1 MHLGVF
7 SYNVEYGAR
16 PDELARAA
24 EDRGFES
31 FWVGEHTHIPAARQT
46 PYPGGEPLPKPYYH
60 MADPFVSLMAAA
72 AATRTIKLG
81 TGICLVVEHDP
92 IVLAKAVATL
102 DWLSRGR
109 VLFGIGGGW
118 NREEMEHHGTP
129 FAARWRV
136 LRERV
141 LAMKAL
147 WTQEEASFHGEF
159 VNFDRAI
166 SFPKPVQTPHP
177 PILFGGA
184 TAQGRARVVE
194 YCDGWIPI
202 DVLLDDLPAAI
213 ADLRQKAQAAGRRP
227 DELSVS
233 VFAFK
238 PPTPDAVRRMED
250 LGVERVTMV
259 APRRLDDA
267 LPFLDRMATLAAE
280 MPELDARAIDAY
292 WGRENLAEAILAALT
307 ARGADLDALTPDVLA
322 PVDQFHGGGKPATDR
337 LARLAA
343 AAPGMQVLDVGGGF
357 GGPARTLA
365 VEFGC
370 LVTTVDLTAS
380 YVRAAQALTARM
392 RLDDR
397 VSHHVGNA
405 LAAPLPRRDVRPG
418 VDPEQRHEHRGQ
430 GTPLRGLPP
439 GAAPRRSAGAAG
451 ADGRPGAA
459 PALPGDVGARR
470 LHELPAHAGRDA
482 GGDRGCRLPRSAPG
496 TT

>member
-1 MHLGVF
+1 MHLGIF

-24 EDRGFES
+24 EERGFES
-31 FWVGEHTHIPAARQT
+31 FWVGEHTHIPASRRT

-102 DWLSRGR
+102 DWLSNGR

-129 FAARWRV
+129 FARRWQV

-166 SFPKPVQTPHP
+166 SFPKPVQRPHP

-213 ADLRQKAQAAGRRP
+213 ADLRRRAEAAGRGR
-227 DELSVS
+227 DALSVS
-233 VFAFK
+233 VFAFQ
-238 PPTPDAVRRMED
+238 PPGPDALARLRD
-250 LGVERVTMV
+250 LGVERVTLV
-259 APRRLDDA
+259 APRRLADA
-267 LPFLDRMATLAAE
+267 LPFLDRMASLTL
-280 MPELDARAIDAY
+280 
-292 WGRENLAEAILAALT
+292 
-307 ARGADLDALTPDVLA
+307 
-322 PVDQFHGGGKPATDR
+322 
-337 LARLAA
+337 
-343 AAPGMQVLDVGGGF
+343 
-357 GGPARTLA
+357 
-365 VEFGC
+365 
-370 LVTTVDLTAS
+370 
-380 YVRAAQALTARM
+380 
-392 RLDDR
+392 
-397 VSHHVGNA
+397 
-405 LAAPLPRRDVRPG
+405 
-418 VDPEQRHEHRGQ
+418 
-430 GTPLRGLPP
+430 
-439 GAAPRRSAGAAG
+439 
-451 ADGRPGAA
+451 
-459 PALPGDVGARR
+459 
-470 LHELPAHAGRDA
+470 
-482 GGDRGCRLPRSAPG
+482 
-496 TT
+496 

>member
-1 MHLGVF
+1 MHLGIF
-7 SYNVEYGAR
+7 SYNVAYGAR

-24 EDRGFES
+24 EERGFES

-92 IVLAKAVATL
+92 LVLAKSVATL
-102 DWLSRGR
+102 DWLSGGR

-129 FAARWRV
+129 FAKRWRV

-166 SFPKPVQTPHP
+166 SFPKPVQRPHP

-184 TAQGRARVVE
+184 TDQGRARVVD

-213 ADLRQKAQAAGRRP
+213 ADLQRKAQAAGRRP

-238 PPTPDAVRRMED
+238 PPTPDAIKRMEGM
-250 LGVERVTMV
+250 GVVRVTMV

-267 LPFLDRMATLAAE
+267 LPFLDRMATL
-280 MPELDARAIDAY
+280 
-292 WGRENLAEAILAALT
+292 
-307 ARGADLDALTPDVLA
+307 GA
-322 PVDQFHGGGKPATDR
+322 
-337 LARLAA
+337 
-343 AAPGMQVLDVGGGF
+343 
-357 GGPARTLA
+357 
-365 VEFGC
+365 
-370 LVTTVDLTAS
+370 
-380 YVRAAQALTARM
+380 
-392 RLDDR
+392 
-397 VSHHVGNA
+397 
-405 LAAPLPRRDVRPG
+405 
-418 VDPEQRHEHRGQ
+418 
-430 GTPLRGLPP
+430 
-439 GAAPRRSAGAAG
+439 
-451 ADGRPGAA
+451 
-459 PALPGDVGARR
+459 
-470 LHELPAHAGRDA
+470 
-482 GGDRGCRLPRSAPG
+482 
-496 TT
+496 

>member
-1 MHLGVF
+1 MHLGIF
-7 SYNVEYGAR
+7 SYNVAYGAR

-24 EDRGFES
+24 EERGFES

-92 IVLAKAVATL
+92 IVLAKSVATL
-102 DWLSRGR
+102 DWLSGGR

-129 FAARWRV
+129 FAKRWRV

-141 LAMKAL
+141 LAMKTL

-166 SFPKPVQTPHP
+166 SFPKPVQRPHP

-184 TAQGRARVVE
+184 TDQGRARVVD

-213 ADLRQKAQAAGRRP
+213 ADLRHKAQAAGRRP

-238 PPTPDAVRRMED
+238 PPTPDAVKRMED
-250 LGVERVTMV
+250 MGVVRVTMV

-267 LPFLDRMATLAAE
+267 LPFLDRMATL
-280 MPELDARAIDAY
+280 
-292 WGRENLAEAILAALT
+292 
-307 ARGADLDALTPDVLA
+307 GA
-322 PVDQFHGGGKPATDR
+322 
-337 LARLAA
+337 
-343 AAPGMQVLDVGGGF
+343 
-357 GGPARTLA
+357 
-365 VEFGC
+365 
-370 LVTTVDLTAS
+370 
-380 YVRAAQALTARM
+380 
-392 RLDDR
+392 
-397 VSHHVGNA
+397 
-405 LAAPLPRRDVRPG
+405 
-418 VDPEQRHEHRGQ
+418 
-430 GTPLRGLPP
+430 
-439 GAAPRRSAGAAG
+439 
-451 ADGRPGAA
+451 
-459 PALPGDVGARR
+459 
-470 LHELPAHAGRDA
+470 
-482 GGDRGCRLPRSAPG
+482 
-496 TT
+496 

>member
-1 MHLGVF
+1 MHLGIF
-7 SYNVEYGAR
+7 SYNVAYGAR

-24 EDRGFES
+24 EERGFES

-92 IVLAKAVATL
+92 LVLAKSVATL
-102 DWLSRGR
+102 DWLSGGR

-129 FAARWRV
+129 FAKRWRV

-166 SFPKPVQTPHP
+166 SFPKPVQRPHP

-184 TAQGRARVVE
+184 TDQGRARVVD

-213 ADLRQKAQAAGRRP
+213 ADLQRKAQAAGRRR

-238 PPTPDAVRRMED
+238 PPTSDAVRRMED
-250 LGVERVTMV
+250 MGVVRVTMV

-267 LPFLDRMATLAAE
+267 LPFLDRMATL
-280 MPELDARAIDAY
+280 
-292 WGRENLAEAILAALT
+292 
-307 ARGADLDALTPDVLA
+307 GA
-322 PVDQFHGGGKPATDR
+322 
-337 LARLAA
+337 
-343 AAPGMQVLDVGGGF
+343 
-357 GGPARTLA
+357 
-365 VEFGC
+365 
-370 LVTTVDLTAS
+370 
-380 YVRAAQALTARM
+380 
-392 RLDDR
+392 
-397 VSHHVGNA
+397 
-405 LAAPLPRRDVRPG
+405 
-418 VDPEQRHEHRGQ
+418 
-430 GTPLRGLPP
+430 
-439 GAAPRRSAGAAG
+439 
-451 ADGRPGAA
+451 
-459 PALPGDVGARR
+459 
-470 LHELPAHAGRDA
+470 
-482 GGDRGCRLPRSAPG
+482 
-496 TT
+496 

>member
-1 MHLGVF
+1 MRLGVF

-24 EDRGFES
+24 EERGYVS

-46 PYPGGEPLPKPYYH
+46 PYPGGDPLPKPYYH

-92 IVLAKAVATL
+92 IVLAKSVATL
-102 DWLSRGR
+102 DWLSNGR

-129 FAARWRV
+129 FARRWRV

-166 SFPKPVQTPHP
+166 SFPKPVQAPHP

-184 TAQGRARVVE
+184 TALGRARVVD

-238 PPTPDAVRRMED
+238 PPTPDAVKRMED
-250 LGVERVTMV
+250 MAVERVTIV
-259 APRRLDDA
+259 VPRRLDDA
-267 LPFLDRMATLAAE
+267 LPFLDRMATLA
-280 MPELDARAIDAY
+280 
-292 WGRENLAEAILAALT
+292 T
-307 ARGADLDALTPDVLA
+307 
-322 PVDQFHGGGKPATDR
+322 
-337 LARLAA
+337 
-343 AAPGMQVLDVGGGF
+343 
-357 GGPARTLA
+357 
-365 VEFGC
+365 
-370 LVTTVDLTAS
+370 
-380 YVRAAQALTARM
+380 
-392 RLDDR
+392 
-397 VSHHVGNA
+397 
-405 LAAPLPRRDVRPG
+405 
-418 VDPEQRHEHRGQ
+418 
-430 GTPLRGLPP
+430 
-439 GAAPRRSAGAAG
+439 
-451 ADGRPGAA
+451 
-459 PALPGDVGARR
+459 
-470 LHELPAHAGRDA
+470 
-482 GGDRGCRLPRSAPG
+482 
-496 TT
+496 

>member
-1 MHLGVF
+1 MHLGIV

-24 EDRGFES
+24 EERGFES

-92 IVLAKAVATL
+92 IVLAKSVATL
-102 DWLSRGR
+102 DSLSNGR

-129 FAARWRV
+129 FPKRWRV

-159 VNFDRAI
+159 VSFDRAI
-166 SFPKPVQTPHP
+166 SFPKPVQKPHP

-227 DELSVS
+227 DQLSVS

-267 LPFLDRMATLAAE
+267 LPFLDRMATLA
-280 MPELDARAIDAY
+280 DARA
-292 WGRENLAEAILAALT
+292 
-307 ARGADLDALTPDVLA
+307 
-322 PVDQFHGGGKPATDR
+322 
-337 LARLAA
+337 
-343 AAPGMQVLDVGGGF
+343 
-357 GGPARTLA
+357 
-365 VEFGC
+365 
-370 LVTTVDLTAS
+370 
-380 YVRAAQALTARM
+380 
-392 RLDDR
+392 
-397 VSHHVGNA
+397 
-405 LAAPLPRRDVRPG
+405 
-418 VDPEQRHEHRGQ
+418 
-430 GTPLRGLPP
+430 
-439 GAAPRRSAGAAG
+439 
-451 ADGRPGAA
+451 
-459 PALPGDVGARR
+459 
-470 LHELPAHAGRDA
+470 
-482 GGDRGCRLPRSAPG
+482 
-496 TT
+496 

>member
-7 SYNVEYGAR
+7 SYNVAYGAR

-24 EDRGFES
+24 EERGFES

-92 IVLAKAVATL
+92 IVLAKSVATL
-102 DWLSRGR
+102 DWLSGGR

-129 FAARWRV
+129 FAGRWRV

-147 WTQEEASFHGEF
+147 WTEEEASFHGEF

-166 SFPKPVQTPHP
+166 SFPKPVQRPHP

-184 TAQGRARVVE
+184 TDRGRARVVD

-213 ADLRQKAQAAGRRP
+213 ADLRRKAEAAGRRP
-227 DELSVS
+227 DDLSVS

-238 PPTPDAVRRMED
+238 PPTPDAVKRMED
-250 LGVERVTMV
+250 MGVARVTLV

-267 LPFLDRMATLAAE
+267 LPFLDRMATL
-280 MPELDARAIDAY
+280 
-292 WGRENLAEAILAALT
+292 
-307 ARGADLDALTPDVLA
+307 GA
-322 PVDQFHGGGKPATDR
+322 
-337 LARLAA
+337 
-343 AAPGMQVLDVGGGF
+343 
-357 GGPARTLA
+357 
-365 VEFGC
+365 
-370 LVTTVDLTAS
+370 
-380 YVRAAQALTARM
+380 
-392 RLDDR
+392 
-397 VSHHVGNA
+397 
-405 LAAPLPRRDVRPG
+405 
-418 VDPEQRHEHRGQ
+418 
-430 GTPLRGLPP
+430 
-439 GAAPRRSAGAAG
+439 
-451 ADGRPGAA
+451 
-459 PALPGDVGARR
+459 
-470 LHELPAHAGRDA
+470 
-482 GGDRGCRLPRSAPG
+482 
-496 TT
+496 